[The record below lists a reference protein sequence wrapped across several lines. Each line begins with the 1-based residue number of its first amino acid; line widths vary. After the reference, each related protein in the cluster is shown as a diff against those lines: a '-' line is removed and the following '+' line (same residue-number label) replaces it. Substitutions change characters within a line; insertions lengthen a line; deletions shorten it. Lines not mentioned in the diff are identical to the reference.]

1 MEKKRLRR
9 RWARVSIV
17 LVISGAGCILL
28 GLLLGRA
35 AYPWKWTGGADH
47 PGKCPAGCGV
57 DRKVYFPAL
66 PILRKRGCDAP
77 LESRKALLL
86 PVLR

>member
-35 AYPWKWTGGADH
+35 VYSWK
-47 PGKCPAGCGV
+47 
-57 DRKVYFPAL
+57 
-66 PILRKRGCDAP
+66 
-77 LESRKALLL
+77 
-86 PVLR
+86 